1 MGVSQGES
9 EGGQA
14 LNCCVVDISVF
25 SVYSSSLF
33 MFSYPPLPSF
43 STILPISLLS
53 LLPTP
58 PFLHPSL
65 SSLPL
70 PSSFPPSPPFP
81 SFLLPSLS
89 SLPLPLL
96 LPFSSY
102 PPFLLPSLRLA
113 LCLGHLWEGY
123 EDARWRG
130 VRDTAHEKLYK
141 LLWDEVPEVRRITS
155 THGNNTTTMCTSS
168 VLCVAS
174 SASSLLYLLFH
185 FCEML
190 PSLCQLSLSLHLPQ

>member
-33 MFSYPPLPSF
+33 ICFPILPCLPSLQSSPFLFSLSFLPLPS
-43 STILPISLLS
+43 SSS
-53 LLPTP
+53 

-102 PPFLLPSLRLA
+102 PPFLLPSLSSFLPSPPS
-113 LCLGHLWEGY
+113 
-123 EDARWRG
+123 
-130 VRDTAHEKLYK
+130 LYS
-141 LLWDEVPEVRRITS
+141 LPLP
-155 THGNNTTTMCTSS
+155 SS
-168 VLCVAS
+168 FPCPPSL
-174 SASSLLYLLFH
+174 SSLPTLP
-185 FCEML
+185 
-190 PSLCQLSLSLHLPQ
+190 PSLPLLSSSPPSFSQAGSVSGSPMGRLRGCPLAGGEGHSSREALQTALG